1 LPPNQNIVI
10 MKNIFLVAAFLFSAT
25 AMAQVYSGKGDQKF
39 QVGADFQSGAT
50 GVQATYDYGVGE
62 NISFGLT
69 AAYALG
75 IDEEVSVDFD
85 ERAMLRLRFNA
96 NIGNVINIDP
106 KLDVYPGLGFSTK
119 NFGGHLGARYF
130 FTDGFGLYTEM
141 AVPFAKYKT
150 EELTQAEELY
160 NQFTVSLGMSFNF

>member
-1 LPPNQNIVI
+1 
-10 MKNIFLVAAFLFSAT
+10 MKKILLILALIATTAAT
-25 AMAQVYSGKGDQKF
+25 AQVYTGKGDQKF
-39 QVGADFQSGAT
+39 QVGADFQSGST

-75 IDEEVSVDFD
+75 IDDDVSVDFD

-96 NIGNVINIDP
+96 NIGNVINVDP
-106 KLDVYPGLGFSTK
+106 NLDIYPGLGFSTK

-130 FTDGFGLYTEM
+130 FTDGFGLYTEA
-141 AVPFAKYKT
+141 AVPFASYKT
-150 EELTQAEELY
+150 EDLTPAEDLY
-160 NQFTVSLGMSFNF
+160 NQFTISFGMSFNF

>member
-1 LPPNQNIVI
+1 
-10 MKNIFLVAAFLFSAT
+10 MKKILLILALIATTAAT
-25 AMAQVYSGKGDQKF
+25 AQVYTGKGDQKF
-39 QVGADFQSGAT
+39 QVGADFQSGST

-75 IDEEVSVDFD
+75 IDDDVSVDFD

-106 KLDVYPGLGFSTK
+106 NLDIYPGLGFSTK

-130 FTDGFGLYTEM
+130 FTDGFGLYTEA
-141 AVPFAKYKT
+141 AVPFASYKT
-150 EELTQAEELY
+150 EDLTPAEDLY
-160 NQFTVSLGMSFNF
+160 NQFTISFGMSFNF

>member
-1 LPPNQNIVI
+1 MKKILLVLALIVTT
-10 MKNIFLVAAFLFSAT
+10 AAT
-25 AMAQVYSGKGDQKF
+25 AQVYTGKGDQKF
-39 QVGADFQSGAT
+39 QVGADFQSGST
-50 GVQATYDYGVGE
+50 GVQATYDYGIGE

-75 IDEEVSVDFD
+75 IDEDVSVNFD

-96 NIGNVINIDP
+96 NIGNVINVDEN
-106 KLDVYPGLGFSTK
+106 LDIYPGLGFSTK

-141 AVPFAKYKT
+141 AVPFASYKT
-150 EELTQAEELY
+150 ENLTPAEELY
-160 NQFTVSLGMSFNF
+160 NQFVVSFGMSFNF